1 MGVGQTNRR
10 AFIVGLL
17 GSAAWPFCVR
27 AQKNGPM
34 RHVAVLLPLREGEGI
49 GKPGVAVFQQA
60 LQKLGWGLGR
70 NLRISVH
77 YAGPDR
83 EGTRAGA
90 AELVR
95 MMPDIILTMASPATA
110 AVLAQTRTIPIV
122 FVHVSDPVTGG
133 LVDSLAHPG
142 ANATGFTNLDPS
154 LGGKWAELLKEI
166 APSVKRAALM
176 FNSEALP
183 QAEYFVRSFEAATR
197 WLVIEP
203 SATLVRD
210 DVDIER
216 VIADLAGGPSG
227 GLVVLPDTLTY
238 EHRAAINRLTVRYRV
253 PAVNGSQTM
262 TEEGGL
268 VAYAVDGLDLF
279 HRGATYVDRI
289 LKGDRAGTLP
299 VQAPIKFEL
308 VINLK
313 TAEALGLDV
322 PHQLLT
328 RADEVIE

>member
-10 AFIVGLL
+10 AFIVGLRGL
-17 GSAAWPFCVR
+17 AAGPFCVR
-27 AQKNGPM
+27 AQKTGPV

-183 QAEYFVRSFEAATR
+183 QAEYFVRAFEAATR

-203 SATLVRD
+203 STPLVRD
-210 DVDIER
+210 DVDIEAR
-216 VIADLAGGPSG
+216 YRGPGPRPERRSGRAAGCPNLRTSG
-227 GLVVLPDTLTY
+227 GDQP
-238 EHRAAINRLTVRYRV
+238 
-253 PAVNGSQTM
+253 
-262 TEEGGL
+262 
-268 VAYAVDGLDLF
+268 VDGSLSSASRQWIPDND
-279 HRGATYVDRI
+279 RGRGPRGVCGRWARSVSPWRN
-289 LKGDRAGTLP
+289 
-299 VQAPIKFEL
+299 VC
-308 VINLK
+308 
-313 TAEALGLDV
+313 
-322 PHQLLT
+322 
-328 RADEVIE
+328 